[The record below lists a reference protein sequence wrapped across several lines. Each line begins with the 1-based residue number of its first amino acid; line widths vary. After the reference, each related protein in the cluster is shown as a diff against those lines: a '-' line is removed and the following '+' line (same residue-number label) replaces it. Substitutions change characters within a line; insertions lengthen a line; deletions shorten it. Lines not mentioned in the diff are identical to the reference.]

1 MNHRLTRTSVG
12 CWLQAAVLI
21 TLLIGNAGDTDAAA
35 PESTLTLEAQA
46 PQHTQLRIDGAV
58 DEHIIVPVLTAFQTA
73 NPHVRVVYR
82 NFSTEALYRH
92 YDHLPDEDSAD
103 LVISSAM
110 SRQYALVNEGYAQ
123 PLGASISDQ
132 WPRDALWR
140 NELVGLSFEPIVMVF
155 RQDLL
160 KDALPRSHEALLE
173 YLTTHKKALQNR
185 VVTYN
190 PAISDTG
197 FTFTAQDAQQS
208 PGYWSLINALG
219 GGHAVQRDST
229 RPMLEGLAAGR
240 YVIGYNLIG
249 SYAFQA
255 ARDNPALT
263 VVIPEDYALVLQR
276 LAFIPRSARHPNA
289 ARHFLAFYTS
299 EAGQQVVA
307 SQAMLGALHPA
318 IRGPGSASVM
328 KMGFGDSLRPIH
340 LSPGLMALGDP
351 PKRQS
356 VLNRWHREFTR
367 NAPPPDDST
376 RRPGHACPPNMQGDQ
391 RNGEC
396 SR

>member
-1 MNHRLTRTSVG
+1 MSFHLKHRLTHRGLQTVALIILLVG
-12 CWLQAAVLI
+12 STAHASAARPQ
-21 TLLIGNAGDTDAAA
+21 T
-35 PESTLTLEAQA
+35 TLTLEAQT
-46 PQHTQLRIDGAV
+46 PQHAQLRIDGAV
-58 DEHIIVPVLTAFQTA
+58 DEHIIAPVLTAFQAA

-82 NFSTEALYRH
+82 NFSTEALYHH
-92 YDHLPDEDSAD
+92 YDHLPDQDSAD

-110 SRQYALVNEGYAQ
+110 SRQYALVNEGHAQ
-123 PLGASISDQ
+123 PLGASISDH

-173 YLTTHKKALQNR
+173 YLTTHREALQDK

-190 PAISDTG
+190 PAKSDTG

-219 GGHAVQRDST
+219 GVHAVQLDST

-263 VVIPEDYALVLQR
+263 VVVPEDYALVLQR

-307 SQAMLGALHPA
+307 TQAMLGALHPA
-318 IRGPGSASVM
+318 TRGPGSASAL
-328 KMGFGDSLRPIH
+328 KMGFGGSLRPIH
-340 LSPGLMALGDP
+340 LSPGLMALVDP
-351 PKRQS
+351 LKRQS
-356 VLNRWHREFTR
+356 VLSRWQREFTR
-367 NAPPPDDST
+367 NTPPPDDSI
-376 RRPGHACPPNMQGDQ
+376 R
-391 RNGEC
+391 
-396 SR
+396 